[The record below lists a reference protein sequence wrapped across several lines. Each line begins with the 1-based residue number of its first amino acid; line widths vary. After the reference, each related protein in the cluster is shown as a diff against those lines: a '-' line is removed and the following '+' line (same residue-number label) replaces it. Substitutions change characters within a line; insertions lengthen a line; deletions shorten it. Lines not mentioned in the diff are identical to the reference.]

1 MTNSEYQELVQFLG
15 RKFEEVDRRF
25 DETATKEE
33 LRAQQAE
40 TRRHFEV
47 VAEGMRGQLQQVAEG
62 LVNLD
67 QKLDRFRQEVGT
79 EFQEVKSMFR
89 FSYAELDR
97 RIASLEQGFATLQER
112 VARMEARQ
120 V

>member
-1 MTNSEYQELVQFLG
+1 MTNSEYQELVEFLD
-15 RKFEEVDRRF
+15 RKFDEVDRRF
-25 DETATKEE
+25 DQTATKDEM
-33 LRAQQAE
+33 RAQQAE

-67 QKLDRFRQEVGT
+67 RKLDRFREEVET

-89 FSYAELDR
+89 FSYTELDR
-97 RIASLEQGFATLQER
+97 RIASLEQGFATLQDR
-112 VARMEARQ
+112 VARMEARR